1 MALRNQPYLPLYV
14 QDFLTDEKL
23 AYCSAS
29 ATGVYI
35 RIMCLMHKSEK
46 YGTILLKQNFKQVDK
61 QVNNFALQLAKQL
74 PYDLTIIQDALNEL
88 ISEGVLHFEGD
99 SLVQK
104 RMVKD
109 SEISE
114 LRKNAGSVGGKKT
127 QNKIKKFDSDFALAK
142 FEANAENENENKH
155 DIVLSSNVNN
165 KGVAKIEKN
174 LPAKRSRKTELEW
187 NENDPEG
194 MVNLPGEA
202 KMKLSESQFLQVL
215 SWQGKRPCPDNELVW
230 LSDAELE
237 RLIKKAGDK
246 NIALKA
252 IENLHEHKQEK
263 KGVRTYSDDSRKV
276 CGWALDKAR
285 QSAKIAGYDPSK
297 ERQKEKIR
305 KDNLNLF
312 NEA

>member
-1 MALRNQPYLPLYV
+1 MLDTEIWSQRWFCDLSTDAKMLYFYFWGNCNHAGIL
-14 QDFLTDEKL
+14 DLWEKRFKDD
-23 AYCSAS
+23 
-29 ATGVYI
+29 TG
-35 RIMCLMHKSEK
+35 LS
-46 YGTILLKQNFKQVDK
+46 
-61 QVNNFALQLAKQL
+61 LAKC
-74 PYDLTIIQDALNEL
+74 
-88 ISEGVLHFEGD
+88 ISEMEGLIIEYKPGSFLMPKFVNDQYPDFPNSKVRAQD
-99 SLVQK
+99 SAIKILEKEALLDLILNPLERVSK
-104 RMVKD
+104 PLDKGYGYGYGNDTGNDTGMVID
-109 SEISE
+109 
-114 LRKNAGSVGGKKT
+114 
-127 QNKIKKFDSDFALAK
+127 
-142 FEANAENENENKH
+142 
-155 DIVLSSNVNN
+155 

-202 KMKLSESQFLQVL
+202 KMKLSESQFLQIL
-215 SWQGKRPCPDNELVW
+215 IWQGKRPCPDNELVW
-230 LSDAELE
+230 LSDAELA

-312 NEA
+312 NEP